1 MRFFH
6 LSDLHIGLRLYNRDL
21 LEDQRYILDQIIKTA
36 RQEEPD
42 AIVIAGDIYDRAV
55 PSAEAVELFDYFV
68 SGLTEHLPRC
78 EIMMISGNHDS
89 PARIDVYRRVLERQN
104 IHMIGLPPMKADQY
118 IEKVVLQDEYGS
130 VSFFLLPF
138 VKPSMVKAIVGTD
151 ENGNN
156 ASYDETLQRLFR
168 REIEDGRL
176 HPEERNVLVSHQF
189 YLPQGEDAG
198 NIERMES
205 EIVTIGNID
214 QVSTRVLE
222 PFDYAALGH
231 IHKPMKAGRDCWRYC
246 GTPLAYSV
254 DERGQKKGILEV
266 ELKEK
271 GEVSMQLLPLLPLR
285 QVRVMEGTSQE
296 VMQHPTDD
304 YVRIVL
310 TDPAY
315 TPPAILEM
323 LRRTFPHLL
332 EIVRKIPDRM
342 DYEAGTYA
350 VRSGKTDPYDLCRDL
365 IGERAKEEELA
376 LLREVINKVQ
386 GGQGQA

>member
-78 EIMMISGNHDS
+78 EIM
-89 PARIDVYRRVLERQN
+89 
-104 IHMIGLPPMKADQY
+104 ADQY

-130 VSFFLLPF
+130 VGFFLLPF

-271 GEVSMQLLPLLPLR
+271 GEVSVQLLPLLPLR

>member
-130 VSFFLLPF
+130 VGFFLLPF

-266 ELKEK
+266 ELKE
-271 GEVSMQLLPLLPLR
+271 
-285 QVRVMEGTSQE
+285 
-296 VMQHPTDD
+296 
-304 YVRIVL
+304 
-310 TDPAY
+310 
-315 TPPAILEM
+315 
-323 LRRTFPHLL
+323 
-332 EIVRKIPDRM
+332 
-342 DYEAGTYA
+342 
-350 VRSGKTDPYDLCRDL
+350 
-365 IGERAKEEELA
+365 
-376 LLREVINKVQ
+376 
-386 GGQGQA
+386 